1 MWCCQG
7 NISHMTR
14 IDYKKFP
21 YFVRLI
27 FALLVQLSKK
37 TRLKLAL
44 NTTRPGNLEHVE
56 CFIYLMT
63 THNEI

>member
-1 MWCCQG
+1 MQKVNAPVLEAKKLIEMVKFDHVMLSG

-37 TRLKLAL
+37 T
-44 NTTRPGNLEHVE
+44 G
-56 CFIYLMT
+56 
-63 THNEI
+63 